1 MSTNSYGYNENLIE
15 QQGKD
20 AMLSSLSQCRR
31 ARVLAAATPEASKQ
45 ALASGWLLEQ
55 SLRQQGI
62 REPFVYHTS
71 SRGKPYL
78 VQDKGGI
85 QFSLSH
91 TRGLSAVALAQ
102 DAVGVDVE
110 RIGRGN
116 EAVINRFFSEG
127 EKDYLKSCAGE
138 EWECNFTLCWTLKE
152 AIAKCLD
159 VNLLQICRDVDV
171 SVCVPEVLKKEQR
184 IKIPGH
190 ADLSVRSYPVANY
203 VISGACVREED
214 FSLKFIDKY

>member
-1 MSTNSYGYNENLIE
+1 MITISYGYDENLIE
-15 QQGKD
+15 QQGQD
-20 AMLSSLSQCRR
+20 AMLSSLSQFRR
-31 ARVLAAATPEASKQ
+31 DRVLAAATPEAAKQ

-78 VQDKGGI
+78 VQHEGGI

-91 TRGLSAVALAQ
+91 TKDLSAVALAKE
-102 DAVGVDVE
+102 AVGVDVE
-110 RIGRGN
+110 RIGRGKTS
-116 EAVINRFFSEG
+116 VVKRFFSEG
-127 EKDYLKSCAGE
+127 EQEYLNSLTGDA
-138 EWECNFTLCWTLKE
+138 WDRNFTLFWTLKE

-159 VNLLQICRDVDV
+159 VSLARICKEVDM
-171 SVCVPEVLKKEQR
+171 SVCAACVQENTQC
-184 IKIPGH
+184 IFIPGFGE
-190 ADLSVRSYPVANY
+190 LFVRSYRVTNHM
-203 VISGACVREED
+203 ISCASVGEED